1 VNRLHEQK
9 KFGLLID
16 YRGILTELDSA
27 LTEYQNLAD
36 QTQGGF
42 DIEDIEGLY
51 ANVSTEYKKLPALHD
66 ALWAIFASVRNRS
79 DIEQYRQVLV
89 PRHADDK
96 AGHSIDVHQKVREDF
111 YEALTAFGMALRTAL
126 ATRSFFEDGAFSE
139 AQIATYKR
147 DLKFFSNLRRMAK
160 QDAHETVD
168 FSACEDQIRKIV
180 DRYVIGEG
188 VISDGNLLVVNEL
201 AKEPPPAEWSEEKTR
216 NETDI
221 IRTRITRT
229 IEQDLVDDPFAQ
241 RHFSELL
248 KAAIAEASALF
259 DTPLKQY
266 ALFKDVEDQ
275 VSQRKVDGTPSA
287 LNGNRHATAYFGII
301 RLAVGDSLALGP
313 DVDSFA
319 AAATDIDHIVQT
331 AVAENSLNPAS
342 VEAAIRKAVLPR
354 LFSLTGLDL
363 ARAITDQVVEVTR
376 AGLSRDAA

>member
-1 VNRLHEQK
+1 MQL
-9 KFGLLID
+9 
-16 YRGILTELDSA
+16 
-27 LTEYQNLAD
+27 
-36 QTQGGF
+36 
-42 DIEDIEGLY
+42 
-51 ANVSTEYKKLPALHD
+51 
-66 ALWAIFASVRNRS
+66 
-79 DIEQYRQVLV
+79 QVLV
-89 PRHADDK
+89 PRHAADK
-96 AGHSIDVHQKVREDF
+96 AGHSTDVHQKVREDF

-168 FSACEDQIRKIV
+168 FSAYEDQIRKIV
-180 DRYVIGEG
+180 DRYVIGED
-188 VISDGNLLVVNEL
+188 VVSDGNVLVVNEL
-201 AKEPPPAEWSEEKTR
+201 AKEIAPAEWSEEKTR

-221 IRTRITRT
+221 IRTRLTRT

-259 DTPLKQY
+259 DHPLKQY
-266 ALFKDVEDQ
+266 ALFKDVEEQ
-275 VSQRKVDGTPSA
+275 VGQRKVDGTPSA

-301 RLAVGDSLALGP
+301 RLAVGDGLALGP
-313 DVDSFA
+313 DVDSFTTA
-319 AAATDIDHIVQT
+319 AVDIDHIVQT

-376 AGLSRDAA
+376 AGLTRDVG